1 MGCPWG
7 GLDFSRG
14 LFDQFAA
21 EAVGVLY
28 GEWWFDDGSDD

>member
-14 LFDQFAA
+14 LFDLFAA
-21 EAVGVLY
+21 EAQGVLT
-28 GEWWFDDGSDD
+28 GNWWFNDSDD